1 MLDHFLQV
9 IVAFERSEPKDP
21 NKKAHRA
28 EEMVAQKLFKVFRGI
43 NFRQLADL
51 AVVKGSIEVDGD
63 KDELHLKW

>member
-9 IVAFERSEPKDP
+9 IVTFERSEPKDP

-28 EEMVAQKLFKVFRGI
+28 EEMLAQKLFKVVRGI

-51 AVVKGSIEVDGD
+51 ASLSSKV
-63 KDELHLKW
+63 